1 MNNNKFYL
9 KFTREQRSG
18 IFVLLFLI
26 VLIQILYYVVLSKD
40 YASDPPDPEEEK
52 WLALQSRID
61 SLKAIKDNET
71 LKIYPFNPNFISDYK
86 GYTLGMTTEE
96 IDRLH
101 AFRKQHKFVNS
112 PKEFQDI
119 TKVSDEKL
127 AEIAPYFKFPE
138 WVNSPGPARNYGS
151 TFKEHARSK
160 EKDFIID
167 INKATKEDLMK
178 VYGIGPALSERILA
192 EKEKLGAFVSTQQFQ
207 YIWGLS
213 PEVVQQLIVHFPVLQ
228 QPPLQKIDINN
239 SSLKDLAQFPY
250 FRFALAKEIVTY
262 RSMNG
267 GIKSKEDLTKIKD
280 FPVEKVDI
288 IALYLDF

>member
-86 GYTLGMTTEE
+86 GYTLGMTPEE

-101 AFRKQHKFVNS
+101 AFRKQHKFINS

-138 WVNSPGPARNYGS
+138 WVNNPGPARNYGS

-178 VYGIGPALSERILA
+178 VYGIGPALSERILT

-239 SSLKDLAQFPY
+239 SSLKDLEQFPY